1 MGGLGWEF
9 GLRMRALIPPGE
21 SARLLARRAQ
31 HPKFPTTTPWWLHT
45 IVDSVRPF
53 TAHEYQCGRELISQ
67 LACDCS
73 STNVMYV
80 STLPLHHHI

>member
-1 MGGLGWEF
+1 MGGLGWEI

-31 HPKFPTTTPWWLHT
+31 HPKFPTTTPWLLHT

-53 TAHEYQCGRELISQ
+53 TATWITMLPRVNSQ
-67 LACDCS
+67 LACCCS
-73 STNVMYV
+73 FNDDLFYVCTSLLTTN
-80 STLPLHHHI
+80 